1 MDLEEKRKIALSA
14 KKLMENGISYQ
25 EFCDKI
31 PENVIDDEIIK
42 LIDLIEHQPAKKG
55 FLGGDNKKIHDEHA
69 EEIKK
74 LIDNI
79 LK

>member
-1 MDLEEKRKIALSA
+1 MDLQEKKLIALSA
-14 KKLMENGISYQ
+14 KKLMENEITYQ
-25 EFCDKI
+25 EFCDRV
-31 PENVIDDEIIK
+31 PENVIDGEIVK

-69 EEIKK
+69 EEIMK
-74 LIDNI
+74 LIGEI